1 MYEVSIRK
9 SISAAHTLD
18 IGGKCEDLHGH
29 NFTVDV
35 TVASKNL
42 DSEGLVVDF
51 RILKAWTDDVLDSEG
66 LVVDFRI
73 LKAWTDDVLEQL
85 DHKFLNDLPVFQGIN
100 PSSEIIARFIFDSLA
115 EKTDKN
121 NLQISKVTVWES
133 NTSWA
138 TYRGNK
144 SG

>member
-9 SISAAHTLD
+9 SFSAAHTLD

-29 NFTVDV
+29 NFAVDV
-35 TVASKNL
+35 TVASK
-42 DSEGLVVDF
+42 
-51 RILKAWTDDVLDSEG
+51 ILDSEG

-85 DHKFLNDLPVFQGIN
+85 DHKFLNDLPIFQGIN
-100 PSSEIIARFIFDSLA
+100 PSSENIARFIFDSLA

>member
-9 SISAAHTLD
+9 SFSAAHTLD
-18 IGGKCEDLHGH
+18 IGGKCENLHGH

-35 TVASKNL
+35 TVASKN
-42 DSEGLVVDF
+42 
-51 RILKAWTDDVLDSEG
+51 LDSEG

-100 PSSEIIARFIFDSLA
+100 PSSENIARFIFDSLA
-115 EKTDKN
+115 ERTDKN

>member
-1 MYEVSIRK
+1 MYEASIRK
-9 SISAAHTLD
+9 SFSAAHTLD

-51 RILKAWTDDVLDSEG
+51 RILKAWTDDVL
-66 LVVDFRI
+66 
-73 LKAWTDDVLEQL
+73 EQL
-85 DHKFLNDLPVFQGIN
+85 DHKFLNELPVFQGIN
-100 PSSEIIARFIFDSLA
+100 PSSENIARFIFDSLA

>member
-9 SISAAHTLD
+9 SFSAAHTLD

-42 DSEGLVVDF
+42 G
-51 RILKAWTDDVLDSEG
+51 SEG

-73 LKAWTDDVLEQL
+73 LKAWTDDVLEQI

-100 PSSEIIARFIFDSLA
+100 PSSENIARFIFNSLA

-121 NLQISKVTVWES
+121 NLQLSKVTVWES

>member
-9 SISAAHTLD
+9 SFSAAHTLD

-51 RILKAWTDDVLDSEG
+51 RILKVWTDD
-66 LVVDFRI
+66 I
-73 LKAWTDDVLEQL
+73 IEQL

-100 PSSEIIARFIFDSLA
+100 PSSENIARFIFDSLA

>member
-1 MYEVSIRK
+1 MYEASIRK
-9 SISAAHTLD
+9 SFSAAHTLD

-35 TVASKNL
+35 TVASQN
-42 DSEGLVVDF
+42 
-51 RILKAWTDDVLDSEG
+51 LDSEG

-100 PSSEIIARFIFDSLA
+100 PSSEIIARFIFDSLT

>member
-1 MYEVSIRK
+1 MYEASIRK
-9 SISAAHTLD
+9 SFSAAHTLD
-18 IGGKCEDLHGH
+18 IGGKCENLHGH

-35 TVASKNL
+35 TVVSKNL
-42 DSEGLVVDF
+42 DSEGLVIDF
-51 RILKAWTDDVLDSEG
+51 RILKAWTDD
-66 LVVDFRI
+66 I
-73 LKAWTDDVLEQL
+73 LEQL

-100 PSSEIIARFIFDSLA
+100 PSSEIIARFIFNSLA

-133 NTSWA
+133 NTSWS